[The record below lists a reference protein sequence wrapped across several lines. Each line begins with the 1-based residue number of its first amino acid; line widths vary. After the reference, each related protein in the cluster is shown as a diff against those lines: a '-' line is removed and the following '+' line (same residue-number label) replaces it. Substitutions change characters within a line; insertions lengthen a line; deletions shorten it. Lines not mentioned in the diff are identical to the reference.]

1 MTTEA
6 RPLATSNQT
15 TSIRKHFSLVLNSSR
30 SIDSACR
37 LHQIVIRWR
46 TAFSCVITQQVV
58 VIPYRHFGTNCQSHF
73 SPTFPE
79 DGTDKLSPPSRRKP
93 EITNIRVI
101 KWPRIKWTEHVTRMD
116 QKYAIQNLYGKK
128 LRNPLER
135 CRSRWKDN
143 ANKYLKKGKVIP
155 LQAQCGPEGG

>member
-1 MTTEA
+1 MYLSDFIACLFISGNLKRRHRALDAQLSCALWTSMPSVGKLAKYCTVQSMTTEA

-101 KWPRIKWTEHVTRMD
+101 K
-116 QKYAIQNLYGKK
+116 
-128 LRNPLER
+128 
-135 CRSRWKDN
+135 
-143 ANKYLKKGKVIP
+143 
-155 LQAQCGPEGG
+155 